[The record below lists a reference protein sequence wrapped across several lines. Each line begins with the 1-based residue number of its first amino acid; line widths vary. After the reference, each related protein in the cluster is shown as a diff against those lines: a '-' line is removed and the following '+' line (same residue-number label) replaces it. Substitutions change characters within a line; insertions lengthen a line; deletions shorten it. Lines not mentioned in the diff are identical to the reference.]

1 MIGYNRWGKAISK
14 YAYELKYI
22 GHDDYFEDD
31 YCEVEISFIPQN
43 HNVADIT

>member
-1 MIGYNRWGKAISK
+1 MGKAISK

-31 YCEVEISFIPQN
+31 YCEVEI
-43 HNVADIT
+43 